1 MALMNNLAIRRLDS
15 IRGSRGIRVSRR
27 SHVIAMASL
36 LFVASLAIPL
46 AAQEKSNRRATA
58 MYVDAAG
65 FQNNAAYELA
75 IEEWEKL
82 LKEFPNDPL
91 AGKAW
96 HYLGVCHIQTEKP
109 DYSKAIDAF
118 SQALKNR
125 KLEVREESLI
135 NLSWCLFNRAREAA
149 SNSPEQREGLE
160 QAKQRLSE
168 FLSEYGE
175 GSYVDQALFY
185 MGEIEYSLGNKK
197 QSIAY
202 YEKMLGSKAL
212 EKSGLR
218 PDARYALAVAYEEQK
233 DVARAERAYRA
244 FLTEHANHRLANEV
258 RVRLADLLLADNKL
272 SDAEQLLTS
281 SVEPKGDMADYALL
295 RLGYVLSQQGKPEEA
310 SEKYLKLLRDFP
322 DSPHAKTASL
332 SVGQSLFGQGL
343 YDQAVEQFQ
352 GALAAKDAQ
361 STDAAHWIAVTLLRQ
376 NKAAEALEVVEDAL
390 SWSDGKEGSVQ
401 LKMDYADALY
411 AIPNQLSKAQAAYEL
426 IAKEHPENALAPRA
440 TYNAAFAALQMGK
453 FSDARKWSELFL
465 EKFPKDP
472 LRNDVAYVAAESLL
486 QAGEHKAGAQAYSKL
501 RSADPKNPAFP
512 LWTLRLAM
520 ANYLSGDYQAAIE
533 LLRAE
538 MPRMTQ
544 DSQKAEAHFILGASY
559 LYEEQTATSIDQLK
573 ASLAASE
580 QWNSADEVYLMLAEA
595 YQRNKDNTNAKSTL
609 ETLLKKFPNT
619 RLKAQVDYKLAQL
632 SASMKQFREAIS
644 KYEAIVNN
652 ADAVSFHSFANYG
665 IVWCLMQEED
675 YELALQRLGP
685 LLRDGGNES
694 IAADARLAE
703 GICLR
708 KLGRT
713 DASVKSLEQFLQ
725 STPVGMSRAN
735 ALYEMG
741 LAYTEQGEMKKAN
754 QQFLEIVEKFPNYP
768 AMDKVLYELAWN
780 CEETADSET
789 AAKYFGRLAEE
800 FPSSE
805 FAAESMYMVAQQQYK
820 AEQYE
825 KAAAT
830 YVSVLERT
838 RDKELLEKTQ
848 YKLGWSLFQQERYP
862 QAAKCFAQQASD
874 YPTGTLA
881 VDASFMEAECAF
893 KRDRFEEAFRG
904 YENARNRLE
913 KSTDSA
919 ASEQVK
925 TLIYLHGAQCLREE
939 KRWPECQRWLEVIV
953 KNYPESPYIATTLY
967 ELGFAKQKQNKIEE
981 ALAHYSEVA
990 SNYRNEVAAR
1000 SRFMMG
1006 EIYFEQRDFAKAI
1019 PEFQRVMYGFGG
1031 DKAPEDIRDWQV
1043 RSAFEAARC
1052 SEVLI
1057 EKLAGTS
1064 REKVVDTAKDFYK
1077 FVLEKHGEHDLA
1089 AQAQTRLG
1097 ELQKLR

>member
-1 MALMNNLAIRRLDS
+1 MALMYSEAIGRLAS
-15 IRGSRGIRVSRR
+15 SRILGRIQLSGR
-27 SHVIAMASL
+27 SCVFVIASL
-36 LFVASLAIPL
+36 LCVASIAPPL

-65 FQNNAAYELA
+65 FQNNAAYDLA

-96 HYLGVCHIQTEKP
+96 HYLGVCHIQTDKP
-109 DYSKAIDAF
+109 DYTQAIEAF

-135 NLSWCLFNRAREAA
+135 NLCWCLFNLAREAA
-149 SNSPEQREGLE
+149 TDSSEQRQGLE
-160 QAKQRLSE
+160 QAKERLTE
-168 FLSEYGE
+168 FLSEYKD

-202 YEKMLGSKAL
+202 YEKMLGTKSL

-233 DVARAERAYRA
+233 NGTQAANAYRA
-244 FLTEHANHRLANEV
+244 FLKEHSDHRLANEV
-258 RVRLADLLLADNKL
+258 RVRLADLMLADNKL
-272 SDAEQLLTS
+272 SEAEQLLNA
-281 SVEPKGDMADYALL
+281 SVDQKGDMADYALL
-295 RLGYVLSQQGKPEEA
+295 RLGYALSQQGKPEEA
-310 SEKYLKLLRDFP
+310 SEKYLKLLREFP
-322 DSPHAKTASL
+322 DSVHAKTAAL
-332 SVGQSLFGQGL
+332 SVGQALFGQGL
-343 YDQAVEQFQ
+343 YDQAVEQFK
-352 GALAAKDAQ
+352 GVLAAKDAQ
-361 STDAAHWIAVTLLRQ
+361 SADAAHWIAVTLLRQ
-376 NKAAEALEVVEDAL
+376 NKAEEALKVVEDAL
-390 SWSDGKEGSVQ
+390 SWSEGKEGGVQ
-401 LKMDYADALY
+401 LQMDYADALY
-411 AIPNQLSKAQAAYEL
+411 AIPAKLKQAQAAYEL

-440 TYNAAFAALQMGK
+440 TYNAAFAALQTGG
-453 FSDARKWSELFL
+453 FSDARKWAELFL
-465 EKFPKDP
+465 ERFPKDP
-472 LRNDVAYVAAESLL
+472 LRNDVAYVAAEALL

-501 RSADPKNPAFP
+501 RSADPENPAFP

-520 ANYLSGDYQAAIE
+520 AHYLSGAYKPAIE
-533 LLRAE
+533 LLQVE

-544 DSQKAEAHFILGASY
+544 DNQKAEAYFILGASY
-559 LYEEQTATSIDQLK
+559 LYEEQTETAIEQLK

-595 YQRNKDNTNAKSTL
+595 YQRNKDNASAKSTL

-632 SASMKQFREAIS
+632 SASMKQFKEAIS
-644 KYEAIVNN
+644 KYKSIVNN
-652 ADAVSFHSFANYG
+652 ADAASFHSFANYG

-675 YELALQRLGP
+675 YTSALQRLGP
-685 LLRDGGNES
+685 LLRESGNES

-713 DASVKSLEQFLQ
+713 DESVKSLEQFLRT
-725 STPVGMSRAN
+725 TPAGMPRAN

-741 LAYTEQGEMKKAN
+741 LAYTEQGDMQKAN
-754 QQFLEIVEKFPNYP
+754 RQFQEIVEKFPNYP
-768 AMDKVLYELAWN
+768 ATDKVLYELAWN
-780 CEETADSET
+780 YEEASDGQ
-789 AAKYFGRLAEE
+789 AAASYFEKLASD

-820 AEQYE
+820 AEQYA
-825 KAAAT
+825 KAAAM
-830 YVSVLERT
+830 YESVLDRT
-838 RDKELLEKTQ
+838 RDAELLEKTQ

-862 QAAKCFAQQASD
+862 QAGKYFAQQASD
-874 YPTGTLA
+874 FPTGTLA

-893 KRDRFEEAFRG
+893 KQDRFADAFRG
-904 YENARNRLE
+904 YESARDRLE
-913 KSTDSA
+913 KSSDSV

-939 KRWPECQRWLEVIV
+939 KQWPECQGWLEVII

-967 ELGFAKQKQNKIEE
+967 ELGYAKQKQNRIEE

-1031 DKAPEDIRDWQV
+1031 AKAPEDIRDWQV

-1057 EKLAGTS
+1057 EKLAGAS